1 MNGRMR
7 ELLSQAGVH
16 YEVMPKDTVYEK
28 FAELIV
34 LECINEVEGLQV
46 SQSTLDWSQHWNRAI
61 AHTALHLKEHFG
73 VDYENSPDVPDIL
86 GLEKL

>member
-1 MNGRMR
+1 MNERIR

-34 LECINEVEGLQV
+34 QECISIAQDRAAF
-46 SQSTLDWSQHWNRAI
+46 DWAAPNDVNHIISEI
-61 AHTALHLKEHFG
+61 KEHFG
-73 VDYENSPDVPDIL
+73 VE
-86 GLEKL
+86 E

>member
-1 MNGRMR
+1 MNEKIK

-34 LECINEVEGLQV
+34 QECIDAVYDDGQDAEYYQ
-46 SQSTLDWSQHWNRAI
+46 DRI
-61 AHTALHLKEHFG
+61 KRRFG
-73 VDYENSPDVPDIL
+73 VE
-86 GLEKL
+86 E